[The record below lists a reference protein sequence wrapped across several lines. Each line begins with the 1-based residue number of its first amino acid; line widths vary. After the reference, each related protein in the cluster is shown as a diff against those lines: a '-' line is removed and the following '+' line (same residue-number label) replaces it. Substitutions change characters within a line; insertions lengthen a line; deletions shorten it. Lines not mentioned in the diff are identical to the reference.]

1 MGKLVNCEL
10 TPLAAAPGTK
20 DMDSYVQLIFQR
32 VISSFFNVQLDFLSQ
47 GLLSLP
53 VLFHLG
59 FSSKF
64 HILRGFIY
72 DSFSA
77 LNFRSFIGLLKVLN
91 SFFFSVDTN
100 SVY

>member
-20 DMDSYVQLIFQR
+20 DMDSYVQLIFQP
-32 VISSFFNVQLDFLSQ
+32 VNSSFFNVHLDFLSQ

-59 FSSKF
+59 FSFKF
-64 HILRGFIY
+64 HILFGLIY
-72 DSFSA
+72 DSFQF
-77 LNFRSFIGLLKVLN
+77 LILGRLYVFCKF
-91 SFFFSVDTN
+91 
-100 SVY
+100 